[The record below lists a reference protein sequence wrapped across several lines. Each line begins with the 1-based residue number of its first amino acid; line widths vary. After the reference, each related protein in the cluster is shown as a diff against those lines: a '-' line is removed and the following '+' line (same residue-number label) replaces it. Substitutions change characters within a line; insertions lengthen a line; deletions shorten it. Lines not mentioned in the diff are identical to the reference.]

1 MINFI
6 RMLIIAKKDY
16 EEALEEFKK
25 DDENYDN
32 ED

>member
-16 EEALEEFKK
+16 EEALKEFND
-25 DDENYDN
+25 DDETYN
-32 ED
+32 EE

>member
-16 EEALEEFKK
+16 DEAIKELHDEN
-25 DDENYDN
+25 DDEG
-32 ED
+32 

>member
-16 EEALEEFKK
+16 EEALKEFN
-25 DDENYDN
+25 DDETYN
-32 ED
+32 EG